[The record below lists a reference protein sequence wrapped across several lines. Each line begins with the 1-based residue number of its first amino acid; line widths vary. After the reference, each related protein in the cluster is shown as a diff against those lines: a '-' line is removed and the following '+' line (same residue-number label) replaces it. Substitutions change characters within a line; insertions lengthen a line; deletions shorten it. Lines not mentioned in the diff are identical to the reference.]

1 MAGWGDGTWS
11 DGGWGGVVADP
22 ISGSFASG
30 STGTLRTGRAKNITG
45 AAASGSAG
53 TLRAKISV
61 SLTGSGATGASNSF
75 GYAYWTKIDTSQ
87 TPNWTPIISI

>member
-1 MAGWGDGTWS
+1 VAGWGDGTWS
-11 DGGWGGVVADP
+11 DGGWGGVIVTP
-22 ISGSFASG
+22 ISGAFASG
-30 STGTLRTGRAKNITG
+30 STGTLRTSRANSITG
-45 AAASGSAG
+45 AATSGSAG